1 MALAL
6 RGSLLPL
13 AVALLTTAALL
24 SGSEW
29 PQWRGPTGM
38 GHSPER
44 DLPTSWGGP
53 EHTNVR
59 WSVPLPE
66 GDSTQSSPIVWGERV
81 IVTTARNRPAE
92 HRVTCYS
99 TSDGKQLWSTEVP
112 PGPWILQDFRGGYAC
127 STPATD
133 GERIYVLFGSAV
145 LVALDLDGH
154 LVWRREI
161 EPRAFDVAIAS
172 SPIVHQGMVILLCD
186 QTGGKSF
193 IAGYDAK
200 TGETRWTQQR
210 PTAGFNHSTPLLINV
225 GGKPLLLVSASNALQ
240 GVDPTDGS
248 LRWWCAS
255 KGDVSTPVSANGLAY
270 VDEGRGGPGVCVD
283 ISGQGDVSATHV
295 KWTLK
300 SGTNGMDS
308 PIIVGDYLYRI
319 SSALRCYRLTTGEEI
334 WSERL
339 GGDFPS
345 SPIATADGLIYYA
358 SGGKSWVIRA
368 GAKFDLVGTSDL
380 GDPGHAS
387 PAVAGGRI
395 FLKGGTKLHCIGTL

>member
-6 RGSLLPL
+6 RGSLLL
-13 AVALLTTAALL
+13 MVAALV
-24 SGSEW
+24 SGGDSSNW

-38 GHSPER
+38 GHSPEQG
-44 DLPTSWGGP
+44 LPTTWGGT
-53 EHTNVR
+53 EHTNLR
-59 WSVPLPE
+59 WSVPLPVC
-66 GDSTQSSPIVWGERV
+66 DPTQSSPIVWGDRV

-92 HRVTCYS
+92 HRVTCYD
-99 TSDGKQLWSTEVP
+99 TSDGKQRWSTDVP
-112 PGPWILQDFRGGYAC
+112 PGPWILTDFRGGYAC

-145 LVALDLDGH
+145 LVALDLEGH

-172 SPIVHQGMVILLCD
+172 SPIIHQGAVILLCD

-200 TGETRWTQQR
+200 TGEIRWTQQR
-210 PTAGFNHSTPLLINV
+210 PTAGFNHSTPLLINRD
-225 GGKPLLLVSASNALQ
+225 GKPLLLVSASNALQ
-240 GVDPTDGS
+240 GVDPADGS

-255 KGDVSTPVSANGLAY
+255 KGDVSTPVCANGLAY

-283 ISGQGDVSATHV
+283 INGQGDVSATHV
-295 KWTLK
+295 KWAIK

-308 PIIVGDYLYRI
+308 PIIVGDHLYRI
-319 SSALRCYRLTTGEEI
+319 SSALRCYRLTTGDEV

-395 FLKGGTKLHCIGTL
+395 FLKGGTQLYCIGTH